1 MTGFLT
7 NVMTSPLTF
16 DITKFGTNLYNK
28 LREWGNILVII
39 IGVVMMIVAVWQ
51 IAKGLIQHGKAQ
63 VSWAVAI
70 ALLIIGGAL
79 ASFGTAGVANPD
91 GAWKWLEGIAEGG
104 KTTIN
109 ELGGVGGT
117 ATGGAVPAP
126 GTGP

>member
-16 DITKFGTNLYNK
+16 DITTFGVNLYDMLK
-28 LREWGNILVII
+28 KWGNILIII
-39 IGVVMMIVAVWQ
+39 IGVVMMIVAIWQ

-79 ASFGTAGVANPD
+79 ASFGTAGMTGEETA
-91 GAWKWLEGIAEGG
+91 AWDWISKIAGGGRDTIEDLGTPEG
-104 KTTIN
+104 
-109 ELGGVGGT
+109 
-117 ATGGAVPAP
+117 
-126 GTGP
+126 

>member
-16 DITKFGTNLYNK
+16 DITAFGVNLYNMLK
-28 LREWGNILVII
+28 KWGNILIII
-39 IGVVMMIVAVWQ
+39 IGVVMMIVAIWQ

-79 ASFGTAGVANPD
+79 ASFGTAGMTGD
-91 GAWKWLEGIAEGG
+91 ETGAWDWIADIAGGG
-104 KTTIN
+104 KQTI
-109 ELGGVGGT
+109 EDLGTPSG
-117 ATGGAVPAP
+117 
-126 GTGP
+126 

>member
-16 DITKFGTNLYNK
+16 DITQFGTNLYEK

-79 ASFGTAGVANPD
+79 ASFGASGIADPD
-91 GAWKWLEGIAEGG
+91 AGAWKWIEDIAAGG
-104 KTTIN
+104 KETIN
-109 ELGGVGGT
+109 DLGGTGT
-117 ATGGAVPAP
+117 